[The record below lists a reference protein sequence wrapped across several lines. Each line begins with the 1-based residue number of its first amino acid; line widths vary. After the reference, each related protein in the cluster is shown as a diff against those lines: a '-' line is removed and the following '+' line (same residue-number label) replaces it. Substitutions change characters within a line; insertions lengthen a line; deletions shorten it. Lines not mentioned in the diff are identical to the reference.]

1 MASTALA
8 VATVGEEPLAIAH
21 GASSD
26 VVDPILAHAGA
37 QELRVDHGAQID
49 VGAIAFAGAQD
60 IGIGGRVAELGG
72 DVVADLEAAGFDVGA
87 DRSHGVEGRAGEAFE
102 GMECDGGDIEEG
114 STPAAVHGSDGAG
127 AQVADEDGGAVGEA
141 DGACDIG
148 VAGEDGIAGAASDGG
163 GIVGMVDDVAIDAVD
178 LVEEHEVVGVAAQV
192 GGGAGEVGGDVGCP
206 VPDGHG
212 EIQ

>member
-26 VVDPILAHAGA
+26 VIDPILSHARA
-37 QELRVDHGAQID
+37 EELRVDHGAQVN
-49 VGAIAFAGAQD
+49 VGTIAFAGAQD

-87 DRSHGVEGRAGEAFE
+87 HCDDGVEGSAGEALE
-102 GMECDGGDIEEG
+102 GTEGDGGDVLEG
-114 STPAAVHGSDGAG
+114 TAPAAVHGGDGTG
-127 AQVADEDGGAVGEA
+127 AQVADEDGGAVGDA
-141 DGACDIG
+141 DSAGHLG
-148 VAGEDGIAGAASDGG
+148 VAGEDGVAGAVPDGG

-192 GGGAGEVGGDVGCP
+192 GGGAGEVGGDVGFP
-206 VPDGHG
+206 VTDGHG